1 MENSY
6 LSRAREMMEEI
17 RANRRTIHGYAELAF
32 DLPQTVALVMKELK
46 SYGYEPKLCG
56 KAGVTCTVG
65 KPGKCILLRADM
77 DALPMYEK
85 TGLPFASKNKSCH
98 SCGHDSHTAMLLAA
112 AKMLKERED
121 ELEGTV
127 KFMFQPDEEDLA
139 GAKDMIRNG
148 ILKDPKVDAAIG
160 LHIAIGT
167 STSQLGRVRY
177 VKGPAYFGAY
187 ATKVKVYGKS
197 AHGSMPY
204 EGVDALNIAAHII
217 VAANEL
223 VSREVPC
230 TDKAIVTFGLIH
242 GGDTCNTI
250 GGYCEMEGA
259 IRTADP
265 ALQDFLF
272 ERLKNQAECIAASYR
287 GRAEVEIMY
296 GIGPLV
302 NDPDTAHEIG
312 TYCQE
317 VVGEENVDELS
328 EAVFGTEDFTAV
340 CAQVPAVMLNIGA
353 GSIDEGYDKTLH
365 HEGMTLDEDVLPYGA
380 AVYAHC
386 AEKWLKAHA

>member
-17 RANRRTIHGYAELAF
+17 RANRRTIHEYAELAF

-139 GAKDMIRNG
+139 GAKDMIRGGVIHNQL
-148 ILKDPKVDAAIG
+148 IAVISLLEFCAA
-160 LHIAIGT
+160 
-167 STSQLGRVRY
+167 
-177 VKGPAYFGAY
+177 
-187 ATKVKVYGKS
+187 
-197 AHGSMPY
+197 
-204 EGVDALNIAAHII
+204 
-217 VAANEL
+217 
-223 VSREVPC
+223 
-230 TDKAIVTFGLIH
+230 
-242 GGDTCNTI
+242 
-250 GGYCEMEGA
+250 
-259 IRTADP
+259 
-265 ALQDFLF
+265 
-272 ERLKNQAECIAASYR
+272 
-287 GRAEVEIMY
+287 MY
-296 GIGPLV
+296 
-302 NDPDTAHEIG
+302 
-312 TYCQE
+312 
-317 VVGEENVDELS
+317 
-328 EAVFGTEDFTAV
+328 FTAV
-340 CAQVPAVMLNIGA
+340 CFRKALVFDPSRPTDDGPF
-353 GSIDEGYDKTLH
+353 
-365 HEGMTLDEDVLPYGA
+365 LPQKPLRQKNG
-380 AVYAHC
+380 
-386 AEKWLKAHA
+386 KRR